1 MGVPTYKIQFPG
13 TPLSGKIYFLVVVLL
28 IFSFKWLHFWAL
40 DSFTKKSGHKFG
52 KKM

>member
-28 IFSFKWLHFWAL
+28 IFSFKFNFWAL

-52 KKM
+52 